1 MLFSHC
7 FFDWKIGVFQQTVVR
22 VYCIQKFISLGCNK
36 SLKVCIRYPC
46 NNFFQT
52 SGGFELASS
61 IIFRNDYLAPF
72 FVLFKMS
79 IMLQTFLTLW
89 MIYLMNWISNDK
101 PILYISEFWYSNISV
116 VLCFLIS
123 ISVKYSF
130 TMMQGA
136 NFSYR

>member
-52 SGGFELASS
+52 SGGFELALS